1 MSHPALH
8 EPDWQLRVTDRRGT
22 ALHGAAVLVA
32 PEYALTCAHVVREAV
47 AEPPHHSDPGGA
59 GPGGAGPGSTV
70 RLDAPRGGPRWESTA
85 TVVLD
90 GWWWDT
96 AAPWDVAVLRL
107 DRPAPAR
114 PATSA
119 PHRVG
124 DRVRVLGFP
133 RAENG
138 RWVTGRVVGTSGSR
152 HGNVQI
158 DVDSTAGFTVLPGF
172 SGSGVRGERTDTLL
186 GLVCEASGDGRAGWM
201 IPMEAIPRV
210 WPSSGG
216 APATDGATVGAKEAL
231 ARTARA
237 MTDLH
242 TLLTPDM
249 RLDFYLALDPRL
261 RRGLRADQDIRSFA
275 TRLVTLAHHE
285 YGLLREV
292 LDLLDEREEGGAG
305 MLRVREEAALLEEA
319 SR

>member
-1 MSHPALH
+1 MSHLALH

-32 PEYALTCAHVVREAV
+32 TGYALTCAHVVREAV
-47 AEPPHHSDPGGA
+47 AEPPRHSDPGS
-59 GPGGAGPGSTV
+59 AGPGSTV

-85 TVVLD
+85 TVVPD

-114 PATSA
+114 PAA
-119 PHRVG
+119 LARHRVG

-138 RWVTGRVVGTSGSR
+138 RWVTGRVTGTGGSR

-172 SGSGVRGERTDTLL
+172 SGSGVRGERADTLL

-210 WPSSGG
+210 WPSPGGSPATGG
-216 APATDGATVGAKEAL
+216 AAPGAREAL
-231 ARTARA
+231 TRTAKA
-237 MTDLH
+237 MTDLR
-242 TLLTPDM
+242 TLLLPDL
-249 RLDFYLALDPRL
+249 RRDFYMALDPRL
-261 RRGLRADQDIRSFA
+261 RRRLRADQDIQVFA
-275 TRLVTLAHHE
+275 SQLVALAHDE

-292 LDLLDEREEGGAG
+292 LGLLDEREEGSAS
-305 MLRVREEAALLEEA
+305 MLRVREEAALLEETA
-319 SR
+319 R